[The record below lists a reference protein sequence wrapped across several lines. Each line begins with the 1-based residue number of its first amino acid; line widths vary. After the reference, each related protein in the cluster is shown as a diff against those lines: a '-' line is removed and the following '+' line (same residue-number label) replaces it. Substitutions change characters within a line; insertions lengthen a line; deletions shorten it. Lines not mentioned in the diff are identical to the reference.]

1 MVGIVPPLGLIGL
14 KQLKLPTNHLKF
26 WWGGPSLAK
35 IVLNAT
41 SEGFFNLDNLDSQTD
56 AQYSQKKATI
66 WTRDLFLCNY
76 YACFNPFLTINEV
89 TDNVLEALAI
99 PVNQC

>member
-1 MVGIVPPLGLIGL
+1 MGIVPPLGLIGL
-14 KQLKLPTNHLKF
+14 KQLKLPANHLKF

-56 AQYSQKKATI
+56 AQYSQKRPQYGQGICSFATNI
-66 WTRDLFLCNY
+66 LV
-76 YACFNPFLTINEV
+76 LTLSI
-89 TDNVLEALAI
+89 
-99 PVNQC
+99 Q